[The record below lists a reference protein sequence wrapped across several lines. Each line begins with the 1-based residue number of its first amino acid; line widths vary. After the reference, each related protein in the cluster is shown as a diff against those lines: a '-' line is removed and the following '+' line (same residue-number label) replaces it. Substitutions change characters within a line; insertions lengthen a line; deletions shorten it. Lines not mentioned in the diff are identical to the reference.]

1 MNNYVKKFIFM
12 MLGSAVMGIGIG
24 IALTGGQGVDP
35 FSLFWEGLTNVFP
48 ITIGQANLITNAFL
62 LVVVVLIDRKQL
74 NVGTIVNPLILGVF
88 TDLVMKAMTQPVQFE
103 LQVAYSIVG
112 VILLGVGIGIYSAA
126 NIGKGPY
133 DAFSFSITKL
143 FNLNFVYVRIAID
156 AIFFVIGFAL
166 GARVGVAALVAVF
179 MMGKIIAVTN
189 KTFHRIITPGTQ
201 EI

>member
-74 NVGTIVNPLILGVF
+74 NVGTILNPLILGVF
-88 TDLVMKAMTQPVQFE
+88 TDFVMKAMTQPARFE

-189 KTFHRIITPGTQ
+189 KTFHRIITPGVQ

>member
-103 LQVAYSIVG
+103 VQVGYSIVG

>member
-156 AIFFVIGFAL
+156 AIFFIIGFAL